1 MSGFSF
7 QDDERVGDVTTLEA
21 LLAPASDF
29 PGYDAMG
36 GEDWEREEDPDLVD
50 EPVLQLDMQVRTSSS
65 PPSPSCPLLSLLHF
79 HPYLLWSSL
88 FIKTMLCSPP
98 PFLLSLLPNP
108 KLCCSPPFLSFLSL
122 LPSPSLSLGTLGRLP
137 EGALT
142 AAMFWIISTNAD

>member
-98 PFLLSLLPNP
+98 PFLL
-108 KLCCSPPFLSFLSL
+108 LSL
-122 LPSPSLSLGTLGRLP
+122 LPLPPFLSLGTLGRLP